1 MALWHDR
8 RGRFSPLR
16 AATLLLLAAP
26 FLALVYFTLTHQL
39 GPRPYTEAI
48 HEMGLWGIRFLML
61 SLFITPMRSI
71 ARYAPLI
78 DVRRMIG
85 VAVTLY
91 MLLHVALYIGD
102 QAFDLVKV
110 GSEIVLRYY
119 LIIGFTAWLALMV
132 LGATSNNYMVR
143 ELGGMRWRNLHRLV
157 YPATV
162 LGAIHY
168 FLQSKL
174 EVFEPT
180 VIAGIFTWLMLY
192 RLLHWLIPRKGEFP
206 LWAIA
211 AAWFAVGLIDFVAEA
226 VAFSLAFNVSMMRIL
241 TADFTFQIG
250 IRPGWYVWGV
260 GVLVVLVGIL
270 RAPPSSGRVQLA
282 ASNAGRTPS

>member
-8 RGRFSPLR
+8 RGRFSLLR
-16 AATLLLLAAP
+16 TITLLTLVVP
-26 FLALVYFTLTHQL
+26 FLALIYFTLTHQL

-61 SLFITPMRSI
+61 SLFVTPMRAI
-71 ARYAPLI
+71 ARYAPLV

-85 VAVTLY
+85 VGMFCY
-91 MLLHVALYIGD
+91 MVAHFALYI
-102 QAFDLVKV
+102 ASEVFDLTKV

-119 LIIGFTAWLALMV
+119 LTIGFTAWLGLAV
-132 LGATSNNYMVR
+132 LASTSNDYMIR
-143 ELGGMRWRNLHRLV
+143 ELGGRRWRNLHRIV
-157 YPATV
+157 YPVTV
-162 LGAIHY
+162 LAAIHY

-192 RLLHWLIPRKGEFP
+192 RLLHWLVPRKGEFP

-211 AAWFAVGLIDFVAEA
+211 ASWLAVGLLDFLVEA
-226 VAFSLAFNVSMMRIL
+226 IAFNLAFHVPVMRVL
-241 TADFTFQIG
+241 VADFTFQAG

-260 GVLVVLVGIL
+260 GLLVVAIGAV
-270 RAPPSSGRVQLA
+270 RMRPAPSAVQSA
-282 ASNAGRTPS
+282 ASNPGRTPS